1 VTTPDVAY
9 RVLIVDDDAK
19 MTEDL
24 QELLADEL
32 TDLGGIEF
40 EVEQDFARAE
50 ERLNHED
57 FDLVILDVR
66 DAADGSPSADIE
78 GRGRELYKKI
88 ASVRWVP
95 VVFFTGVPQQVRALE
110 EPPLI
115 RVVTKNALDDIAPA
129 VREGLLSGVPA
140 LTRRISGLVERQVRD
155 FMRDVVAPH
164 WNEMAAA
171 DPNEIAPVIVNRL
184 AAWLRENGLR
194 ELDRVVDG
202 DLVAI
207 TGRSAAARVYLMPPV
222 THHLTA
228 TDLLVDPQGGWW
240 LVITPAC
247 DLYED
252 HPDAKVEKP
261 RKAKVQYVH
270 LAKADRVFTDDGDGS
285 ESPPITAWL
294 SSAKSNKDKGPA
306 QRAFRVDD
314 NRYRALPRYLDVP
327 DLVIDFENV
336 RSVALDEAR
345 GWKRVATLDSPF
357 SESMLIAYSR
367 SVGRIGTPD
376 LSFDD
381 VQARLGLAK
390 PKSEPVPIQPSSS
403 PPNGAVLN
411 P

>member
-1 VTTPDVAY
+1 MTTADAAY

-24 QELLADEL
+24 RGLLTEELAD
-32 TDLGGIEF
+32 LGVIQF
-40 EVEQDFARAE
+40 EVEQDFATAE
-50 ERLNHED
+50 ERLNQED

-66 DAADGSPSADIE
+66 DVTEGSPSADAE

-95 VVFFTGVPQQVRALE
+95 VVFFTGVPQQVRGLE

-164 WNEMAAA
+164 WTEMAAA

-184 AAWLRENGLR
+184 AAWLKENGLH
-194 ELDRVVDG
+194 ELDRVVEG
-202 DLVAI
+202 DLVA
-207 TGRSAAARVYLMPPV
+207 TARRSEAARVYLMPPV

-228 TDLLVDPQGGWW
+228 TDLLIDPQGGWW
-240 LVITPAC
+240 LVLTPAC

-252 HPDAKVEKP
+252 RPESRVSKP
-261 RKAKVQYVH
+261 RVAKVQYVH
-270 LAKADRVFTDDGDGS
+270 LAKADRVFTDEGNSS
-285 ESPPITAWL
+285 ESPAIVAWQ
-294 SSAKSNKDKGPA
+294 SSAKSNRDKGLA

-336 RSVALDEAR
+336 SSVALDEAR

-357 SESMLIAYSR
+357 SEAMLIAYSR

-376 LSFDD
+376 LSFDE
-381 VQARLGLAK
+381 VQMRLGLTK
-390 PKSEPVPIQPSSS
+390 PKSGSFPEQLSSA
-403 PPNGAVLN
+403 PQNGAVIT

>member
-1 VTTPDVAY
+1 VTTPDAAY

-24 QELLADEL
+24 RELLTDEL
-32 TDLGGIEF
+32 TDLGAIEF
-40 EVEQDFARAE
+40 EVEQDFGTAE
-50 ERLNHED
+50 ERLSNED

-66 DAADGSPSADIE
+66 DAADGRPSTDIE

-95 VVFFTGVPQQVRALE
+95 VIFFTGVPQQVRALE

-129 VREGLLSGVPA
+129 VREGLLSGVPT

-164 WNEMAAA
+164 WTEMAAA
-171 DPNEIAPVIVNRL
+171 DPKEIAPVIVNRL

-202 DLVAI
+202 DLVA
-207 TGRSAAARVYLMPPV
+207 TAGRSSAARVYLMPPV

-228 TDLLVDPQGGWW
+228 TDLLIDPAGGWW
-240 LVITPAC
+240 LVLTPAC

-252 HPDAKVEKP
+252 HPDATVAKP

-270 LAKADRVFTDDGDGS
+270 IAKADRVFTDDGNSS
-285 ESPPITAWL
+285 ESPPIATWL
-294 SSAKSNKDKGPA
+294 SSAKSGGDRSQA

-336 RSVALDEAR
+336 RSVSLEEAR

-357 SESMLIAYSR
+357 AEALLIAYSR

-376 LSFDD
+376 ISFED
-381 VQARLGLAK
+381 VQVRLGLAK
-390 PKSEPVPIQPSSS
+390 RKSETLPAQHFSS
-403 PPNGAVLN
+403 PSNGAILS